1 VQPQLLLQSFNTAAS
16 PNLTSAGTLP
26 AGVTPNDVIARSS
39 GATSNG
45 TFFRLRRARL
55 KTEYMPADSVRLV
68 FEIDPTPAGGA
79 TGGIGTIARNV
90 EAQGIA
96 RWSEGLTT
104 ELGMG
109 MFKIPFG
116 YEVLQSDADRPFIE
130 RSWGEQNLT
139 PSEFD
144 VGAKMYTTWTRGKY
158 RLDVQLAIVNGQML
172 GEPTFALIPD
182 LNKGKDFVGRA
193 ALDWT
198 WGTLGVSGYY
208 GQGQTIDTTGLRFKQ
223 FVRGAVNVEGAL
235 RFSLAKTHKEEWQ
248 TRLLAEATLAQNM
261 DRGTKYPFA
270 VPAIPAAITSDVKD
284 FGERNLWVRLEQDL
298 SRWTTLALRF
308 DQYTPNVSQGDDARN
323 TFGVVGVVHFNQWL
337 QAMLEFDHAIDHVHV
352 PGTPIPDR
360 QLEMGSG
367 VLQAR
372 F

>member
-1 VQPQLLLQSFNTAAS
+1 
-16 PNLTSAGTLP
+16 LP
-26 AGVTPNDVIARSS
+26 PGVTANDVIARAN

-55 KTEYMPADSVRLV
+55 KTEYMPVDSARFV

-79 TGGIGTIARNV
+79 TGGVGTIARNV

-96 RWSEGLTT
+96 RWREGFVT
-104 ELGMG
+104 EFGMG

-130 RSWGEQNLT
+130 RSWGEQNMT

-144 VGAKMYTTWTRGKY
+144 VGAKMYTSWARDRY
-158 RLDVQLAIVNGQML
+158 RFDVQLAIVNGQML
-172 GEPTFALIPD
+172 GEPTFTLVPD

-193 ALDWT
+193 ALDWG

-208 GQGQTIDTTGLRFKQ
+208 GQGQTVDTTGLRFKQ
-223 FVRGAVNVEGAL
+223 FIRAAVNVEGAL
-235 RFSLAKTHKEEWQ
+235 RFSVAKVHKEEWQ
-248 TRLLAEATLAQNM
+248 TRILAEATFAQNM

-270 VPAIPAAITSDVKD
+270 VPAIPAVISSDVQNL
-284 FGERNLWVRLEQDL
+284 GERNLWVRLEQDL
-298 SRWTTLALRF
+298 TRWTTLGLRF
-308 DQYTPNVSQGDDARN
+308 DQYTPDVSQGDDARN
-323 TFGVVGVVHFNQWL
+323 TFGVVGVVHFNRWL
-337 QAMLEFDHAIDHVHV
+337 QAMLELDHAIDHVHAAGKPV
-352 PGTPIPDR
+352 PDR
-360 QLEMGSG
+360 QIETGSG
-367 VLQAR
+367 VLQVR